1 LAEAAGMK
9 SEGAEAVFAYGLVS
23 LQEAGMGFIDGPPAR
38 SESVVGRADVSVAK
52 AAKMVVERSMMKSGY
67 V

>member
-38 SESVVGRADVSVAK
+38 SESVVGSVAK